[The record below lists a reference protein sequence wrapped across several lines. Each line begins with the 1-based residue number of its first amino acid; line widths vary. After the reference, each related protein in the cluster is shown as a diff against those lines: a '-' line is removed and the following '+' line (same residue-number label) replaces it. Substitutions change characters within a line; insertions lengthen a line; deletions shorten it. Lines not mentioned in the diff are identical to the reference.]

1 MTMSES
7 TRDHLDAFRDALD
20 EAGVTHETVH
30 GDGATA
36 AVDRA
41 VEEPAVGVPI
51 DVVDGVELPAGV
63 ATDFAP
69 TDLRSARTGV
79 TRAALGVAETGS
91 VLVESSERADELVSL
106 YPERHV
112 AVVRAADVVPDVPAA
127 TAWLA
132 AEVDAGRESYVFAT
146 GASATA
152 DMGALVEGVHGPSHV
167 HVVVVDEGADA
178 SEPGAQRAREVT
190 EA

>member
-1 MTMSES
+1 MSES
-7 TRDHLDAFRDALD
+7 TRDPLDAFRDALD
-20 EAGVTHETVH
+20 GAGVTHETVH

-36 AVDRA
+36 ALDRA
-41 VEEPAVGVPI
+41 VEEPAVGVP
-51 DVVDGVELPAGV
+51 VDASAGVELPAGV

-79 TRAALGVAETGS
+79 TPAALGVAETGS

-112 AVVRAADVVPDVPAA
+112 AVVRADDVVPDVPAA
-127 TAWLA
+127 TSWLA
-132 AEVDAGRESYVFAT
+132 DEVDAGRESYVFAT

-178 SEPGAQRAREVT
+178 SDSGAQRAGEVS

>member
-1 MTMSES
+1 MSES
-7 TRDHLDAFRDALD
+7 KREPLDAFRDALD
-20 EAGVTHETVH
+20 EAGVTHETVQPA
-30 GDGATA
+30 GATA

-41 VEEPAVGVPI
+41 IEDPAVGVPV
-51 DVVDGVELPAGV
+51 DVADAVELPAGV

-79 TRAALGVAETGS
+79 TPAALGVAETGS
-91 VLVESSERADELVSL
+91 VLVESSPRGDELVSL

-112 AVVRAADVVPDVPAA
+112 AVVRADDVVPDVPAA
-127 TAWLA
+127 TSWLA
-132 AEVDAGRESYVFAT
+132 DEVDAGRESYVFAT

-178 SEPGAQRAREVT
+178 SEADAERAGEVT